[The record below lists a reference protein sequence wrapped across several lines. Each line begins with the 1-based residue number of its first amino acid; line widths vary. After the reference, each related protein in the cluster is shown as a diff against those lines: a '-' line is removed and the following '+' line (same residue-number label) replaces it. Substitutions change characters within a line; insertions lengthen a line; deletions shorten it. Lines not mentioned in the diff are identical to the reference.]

1 MYNRVILIGHL
12 TRDVELKYTPNGTA
26 IGQFGIA
33 TNRNYKDTST
43 GENKQE
49 VMFIDIKVFGRSAE
63 IANQYLH
70 KGSKALIEGR
80 LALEQWVSKSG
91 QKMSK
96 HIVIAEKIQFMDS
109 KNQNSGQEYSYQTPS
124 APGRQRRQ
132 RKPNTT
138 PSIDID
144 EQDIPF

>member
-33 TNRNYKDTST
+33 TNRTYKDTST

-49 VMFIDIKVFGRSAE
+49 VMFIDVKVFGKSAE
-63 IANQYLH
+63 RANQYLH
-70 KGSKALIEGR
+70 KGSKALVEGR
-80 LALEQWVSKSG
+80 LALEQWVSKNG

-109 KNQNSGQEYSYQTPS
+109 KNQNNVNTPTTQQRQNSQT
-124 APGRQRRQ
+124 Q
-132 RKPNTT
+132 NI

-144 EQDIPF
+144 EDEIPF